1 MRSPNQ
7 HLFQRIRTTHTT
19 ILNGIGYLF
28 VCARIHECEMSRK
41 TLCKAVCGYG
51 LWPMHPVMS
60 EFCFFIGVPVASD
73 DLHCTR
79 AHCVRWLIARWP
91 ITTIIAACASNTQN
105 CRHNRLSNQCMHS
118 SAVAQSKPTKHW
130 TTQIDRHTH
139 IVRRPNCLVICQS
152 TNPLIFVI
160 FNAELGASRNN
171 GNCWRPTLA
180 ANAKQ
185 PLEPHGPTQND
196 CTHWMK
202 LWIYVSHTMGIVSNE
217 MHRDTIIHQTECV
230 PISYAINAWAMW
242 EPYGSAFLNGRAYRS
257 PRSRLWRISWSECQ

>member
-60 EFCFFIGVPVASD
+60 EFYFFIGVPVASD

-139 IVRRPNCLVICQS
+139 IVRRPNCLVICQGIEEQRQ
-152 TNPLIFVI
+152 L
-160 FNAELGASRNN
+160 
-171 GNCWRPTLA
+171 LA
-180 ANAKQ
+180 ANAGCEGKKTVRATR
-185 PLEPHGPTQND
+185 PDPKWLHSLNEIMDLCITYNGHCVEWNASRHDNPSNRMRAHIVCNK
-196 CTHWMK
+196 C
-202 LWIYVSHTMGIVSNE
+202 MGHV
-217 MHRDTIIHQTECV
+217 
-230 PISYAINAWAMW
+230 
-242 EPYGSAFLNGRAYRS
+242 RS
-257 PRSRLWRISWSECQ
+257 IR